1 MSTARDIL
9 SRKGNDVW
17 SIEPQASILQA
28 IEQMAK
34 KEVGALLVM
43 DSDKLVGIITERDY
57 VRKVALEGRSSRDS
71 QVQDIM
77 SPKVL
82 CAKPEQTVQ
91 ECMALMSD
99 KRARHLPVLE
109 QKKVIG
115 VISIGDLVMSIINEQ
130 QHEIESLQHY
140 INH

>member
-9 SRKGNDVW
+9 SKKGNDVW

-28 IEQMAK
+28 IEKMAI

-82 CAKPEQTVQ
+82 CAKPEQTIQ

-99 KRARHLPVLE
+99 KRARHLPVLDH
-109 QKKVIG
+109 KKVIG
-115 VISIGDLVMSIINEQ
+115 LISIGDLVKSIINEQ
-130 QHEIESLQHY
+130 QHEIESLQYY